1 MITAAGLVAPLL
13 ESGQYSG
20 FALALLVVAIASGA
34 STFSHVNDSGF
45 WLVSQYLGI
54 NEKQTYRSWTMM
66 TTVLSLVGI
75 AVVLLLAL
83 FV

>member
-75 AVVLLLAL
+75 VVVLLFAL
-83 FV
+83 FI